1 MKYLVCI
8 ALIAAVAFAADNL
21 MLDEAIH
28 IGSSEDMLQYDDGTS
43 WWLTWGG
50 LYRGVWFN
58 TADFYG
64 SQTEGTANQGE
75 FWFYHYGSPYEWDTS
90 SFYSEL
96 YDGGVSGPE
105 TELDQTSVTATHNS
119 PVYVEYGGIQTAE
132 EFWQFINTEMSSGN
146 WPSILGD
153 NTPNSVDHSFFSDDM
168 IVWEPW
174 VIQGP
179 GANDYFDRMSDWVP
193 ALEEETW
200 GSIKSLF

>member
-8 ALIAAVAFAADNL
+8 ALLAAAAFAADNL
-21 MLDEAIH
+21 RLDEPIY
-28 IGSSEDMLQYDDGTS
+28 IGSSEDVLQYDDGS
-43 WWLTWGG
+43 SYWLTWGG
-50 LYRGVWFN
+50 LYRGTWFN

-64 SQTEGTANQGE
+64 SQVGGTANEGE

-90 SFYSEL
+90 SFYAEL

-105 TELDQTSVTATHNS
+105 TELAETSVTATHNS
-119 PVYVEYGGIQTAE
+119 PVYVDYGGVMTDV
-132 EFWQFINTEMSSGN
+132 EFWNFINTEMSSGN

-179 GANDYFDRMSDWVP
+179 GANDYLSRMSNWVP